1 MKESY
6 VNNVPGQGDRPAG
19 TCNIRLGNINV
30 GSMSGRANEVVEMLT
45 RRKVDVCCLQETRW
59 RGGSA
64 RKIEGKDSLYKF
76 FWSGDKSGFGGV
88 GVMLA
93 EKWIEAVLSVKR
105 LNHRCM
111 QIRFLVG
118 TVIIN
123 VISCYAPQAGLSAEE
138 KDEFYEQMINLV
150 SSVPDE
156 EMLLIGGDLNGHVG
170 ENTAGFEDV
179 HGGHG
184 YGNQNPDGVR
194 ILDFCLAN
202 KLAVGNTFFKKCANQ
217 LITYSSGGNST
228 QIDYILVRRSRLK
241 NVKNIN
247 AIGSEECVTQH
258 RLLVC
263 DLVLRTEPAKS
274 KFIPPRRKT
283 WMLNDDNTRQ
293 VF

>member
-1 MKESY
+1 MTLS
-6 VNNVPGQGDRPAG
+6 R
-19 TCNIRLGNINV
+19 
-30 GSMSGRANEVVEMLT
+30 
-45 RRKVDVCCLQETRW
+45 
-59 RGGSA
+59 
-64 RKIEGKDSLYKF
+64 
-76 FWSGDKSGFGGV
+76 FGAGV

-93 EKWIEAVLSVKR
+93 EKWIEYVLSVKR

-118 TVIIN
+118 AVIVN
-123 VISCYAPQAGLSAEE
+123 VISCYAPQASFSAEE
-138 KDEFYEQMINLV
+138 KDEFYEQMISLV
-150 SSVPDE
+150 SSVLDE

-170 ENTAGFEDV
+170 ESTAGFEDLHGG

-184 YGNQNPDGVR
+184 Y
-194 ILDFCLAN
+194 
-202 KLAVGNTFFKKCANQ
+202 Q

-228 QIDYILVRRSRLK
+228 QIDYILVRISRLK

-263 DLVLRTEPAKS
+263 DLVLTTEPAKS

-293 VF
+293 VFEQSVNALCQNIPEDV